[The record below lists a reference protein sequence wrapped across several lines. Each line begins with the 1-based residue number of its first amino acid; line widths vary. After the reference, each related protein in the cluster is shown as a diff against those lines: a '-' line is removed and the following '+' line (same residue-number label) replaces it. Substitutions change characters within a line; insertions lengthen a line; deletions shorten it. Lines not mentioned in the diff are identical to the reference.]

1 MTPVTCAY
9 CGVRPALPGLT
20 TAECAEC
27 YLRNAPRRP
36 LPYPWGACLFVAF
49 SLAAFVGFVVLCVAL
64 ASGCRAA
71 EDQRAVSTAVA
82 APPETSRPSSNTGLL
97 SLDCPAAP
105 RETPD
110 GCRCRCQPGWS
121 VDGGD
126 RCPAHRQYCPG
137 TPEATEL
144 HRRNVVEG
152 LRGGRCRHDDCRHRN
167 GAMDWVWVEQA
178 CWCDCPSGTEPWPC
192 APVWNHP

>member
-9 CGVRPALPGLT
+9 CGVRPAMPGLT
-20 TAECAEC
+20 TAECQEC
-27 YLRNAPRRP
+27 WKRHLP

-49 SLAAFVGFVVLCVAL
+49 SLAAFVGFVVMCVVL

-71 EDQRAVSTAVA
+71 EDARAVSTAVA
-82 APPETSRPSSNTGLL
+82 SPPETSRPSSNTGLL

-152 LRGGRCRHDDCRHRN
+152 LRGGRCRHDDCRHRD

-192 APVWNHP
+192 VPVWNHP